1 MREPSHPRRST
12 PSTRLLYG
20 ARRVLSSHSALG
32 SHLACGASGAPRRAA
47 CPTDLF
53 VDGRGFTTVGA
64 AIAILLSCIL
74 AFFCLWAARAQ
85 SQAAGVQAACDAA
98 ALAAQNEVA
107 EFVLSVRVADAT
119 LLTMSLTGLAALGVG
134 TVCCCVP
141 AAAPTGAKLLDAG
154 KAILEK
160 RDDVARTEKRALDAA
175 QDALPVAAQ
184 AQAQAVLQE
193 NGTEIGGSGIGYV
206 ELVPADAPEVSVG
219 FSDAASE
226 AAQEAPQAGSEIA
239 DAAQAAEEAAQ
250 EASDARK
257 RAWEHD
263 CGNAPSPCMAE
274 RASVLSGITAAE
286 NPIKHSVDTW
296 SFSDALAR
304 AKAYYAHRAAEEAP
318 LSDSVEERVRSA
330 MRAKFYEYALE
341 ELESARAA
349 DDGVSPPDIYFPEL
363 FSNTDGM
370 RSTRLYTEKA
380 YPVAGGALHAY
391 AGCPGIEGAVEGQG
405 SISELE
411 SGSYGKCSVC
421 QFDASTLGKV
431 ASASTSIDNGFEHHY
446 REVARAAE
454 DYCAAQAV
462 ALPAAQEVKDFVD
475 ESLGAITQAFE
486 DVAARRV
493 EAYPPGRFG
502 TLAAYAF
509 DASHAQADSS
519 FFDAPSDAGSFAAVS
534 SAIMVEDQ
542 GENALSSLLDGVEE
556 EMGPP
561 LTDAG
566 DAVLGLW
573 GSLLDAYGSGV
584 EGLTDGV
591 SGMLDGIP
599 LASASGLGPWASN
612 ALMEALE
619 SVGLEPAN
627 TAPAKP
633 VIANSRHVAAKG
645 DGPVAQAV
653 LALKEGSS
661 WFRAA
666 PRAFESPSRRRA
678 RGRCF
683 AMQSPGFSARRN
695 RSGGNRRV
703 GRCDPVS
710 ITGQP
715 RGMRGSVARDG
726 PGTIASAR
734 KNLGQMTV
742 EAAVVLPV
750 MAAIAFIVVN
760 ALIFVGDCTAF
771 DIVARDAI
779 RLQAD
784 DGFEGAQGA
793 AEVKARIEEGLA
805 MDHEAVE
812 VSCERTGLG
821 HVRYTASTAFSP
833 PFLQGVSVF
842 GINVPLLEHE
852 VSMTVSPY
860 RKGVVV

>member
-1 MREPSHPRRST
+1 MREPSRPRRSA

-98 ALAAQNEVA
+98 ALAAENEVA

-119 LLTMSLTGLAALGVG
+119 LLTMSLTGLAALGIG

-154 KAILEK
+154 KSILEK

-175 QDALPVAAQ
+175 QDALPLTAQ

-193 NGTEIGGSGIGYV
+193 NGTEIDGSGIGYI
-206 ELVPADAPEVSVG
+206 ELVPADAPEVDVG

-226 AAQEAPQAGSEIA
+226 AAQDAPQTGVEIA

-250 EASDARK
+250 EAADARK

-274 RASVLSGITAAE
+274 RASALSGITAAE
-286 NPIKHSVDTW
+286 NPIAHTVDTW

-304 AKAYYAHRAAEEAP
+304 AKAYYTHRAAEEAP
-318 LSDSVEERVRSA
+318 LSDSVEEQVRSA

-341 ELESARAA
+341 ELKSARAV

-370 RSTRLYTEKA
+370 RNTHLYTEKA

-405 SISELE
+405 SLYELE
-411 SGSYGKCSVC
+411 SGSYEKCPVC

-446 REVARAAE
+446 REVARAAN

-462 ALPAAQEVKDFVD
+462 ALPAAQEVKDFVG
-475 ESLGAITQAFE
+475 ESLGTIMQAFE
-486 DVAARRV
+486 EVAARRV

-502 TLAAYAF
+502 ALAAYAF
-509 DASHAQADSS
+509 DANSAQADSS

-542 GENALSSLLDGVEE
+542 GENVLSSLLDGVEE
-556 EMGPP
+556 EIGPP

-591 SGMLDGIP
+591 SDVLNGIP
-599 LASASGLGPWASN
+599 LVSASGLGPWASS
-612 ALMEALE
+612 ALMDALE

-627 TAPAKP
+627 AAPAKP
-633 VIANSRHVAAKG
+633 VIANSGHVASKG

-666 PRAFESPSRRRA
+666 NGSALRQLRRRWLDGA
-678 RGRCF
+678 CLLDVRVRNGRCGGRRSRKRR
-683 AMQSPGFSARRN
+683 AGSAALRAL
-695 RSGGNRRV
+695 
-703 GRCDPVS
+703 
-710 ITGQP
+710 
-715 RGMRGSVARDG
+715 RGSRG
-726 PGTIASAR
+726 ASAR
-734 KNLGQMTV
+734 GTPGARMPSSRLLGQMTV

-784 DGFEGAQGA
+784 DGYEGAQGA
-793 AEVKARIEEGLA
+793 AEVRARIEEGLA

-812 VSCERTGLG
+812 VTCERTGPG

-842 GINVPLLEHE
+842 GINVPPLEHE